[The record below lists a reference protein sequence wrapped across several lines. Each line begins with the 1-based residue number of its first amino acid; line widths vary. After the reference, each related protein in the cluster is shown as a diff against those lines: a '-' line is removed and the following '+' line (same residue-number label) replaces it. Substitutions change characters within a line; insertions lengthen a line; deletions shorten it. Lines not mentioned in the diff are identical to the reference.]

1 MKKFRHI
8 YFELTN
14 ICDRKCSFCPEV
26 TRQRMFMPKEDAFRY
41 LEQVAELT
49 EAIYWHLQG
58 EPLLHPEFQ
67 FITEYAH
74 ELGLKLKLTTNAS
87 HLKDFAEYL
96 LSGRFSQ
103 INFSLQSLN
112 EVSREERERVRLD
125 IAEFSKLALVKCPEL
140 YLNFRWWQ
148 DAPPEL
154 DFFAEQFGI
163 PKEQWLPSV
172 GRRNRRVIG
181 RLYTNFDGQFEW
193 PDPEKPQRENGGKG
207 SCYGLI
213 DHCGILCDGRVVPCC
228 LDSHGSLALGNLHEN
243 SLKEILS
250 SPTARKME
258 DGFRRNCRI
267 MKQCQ
272 SCGYASRF
280 DIS

>member
-26 TRQRMFMPKEDAFRY
+26 TRERMFMPLDDAFRF
-41 LEQVAELT
+41 LEQAAEFS
-49 EAIYWHLQG
+49 EAVYWHLQG

-67 FITEYAH
+67 RITEYAH
-74 ELGLKLKLTTNAS
+74 QLGLKLKLTTNAS
-87 HLKDFAEYL
+87 HLKTLEEYL
-96 LSGRFSQ
+96 LSGIFYQ

-112 EVSREERERVRLD
+112 EVSAEEQARVRQD
-125 IAEFSKLALVKCPEL
+125 IADFSRQALEKCPEL

-148 DAPPEL
+148 DAPPDL

-163 PKEQWLPSV
+163 PKEQWLPSP

-181 RLYTNFDGQFEW
+181 RLYTNFDGQFGW
-193 PDPEKPQRENGGKG
+193 PDPERPLRKNGGKG
-207 SCYGLI
+207 GCYGLI
-213 DHCGILCDGRVVPCC
+213 DHCGILCDGRIVPCC
-228 LDSHGSLALGNLHEN
+228 LDSHGTLALGDLHKN
-243 SLKEILS
+243 TLKEILD
-250 SPTARKME
+250 SPAARKME
-258 DGFRRNCRI
+258 EGFRRNCRV

-280 DIS
+280 DC

>member
-26 TRQRMFMPKEDAFRY
+26 SRKLMFMPADDAFY
-41 LEQVAELT
+41 FLEQASELT
-49 EAIYWHLQG
+49 EAVYWHLQG
-58 EPLLHPEFQ
+58 EPLLHPEFLK
-67 FITEYAH
+67 ITEFAH
-74 ELGLKLKLTTNAS
+74 KLGLILKLTTNAS
-87 HLKDFAEYL
+87 HLKQLEDHL
-96 LSGRFSQ
+96 LSGIFYQ

-112 EVSREERERVRLD
+112 EVPAEERERVRKD
-125 IAEFSKLALVKCPEL
+125 IADFTELALKKCPDL
-140 YLNFRWWQ
+140 YLNYRWWQ
-148 DAPPEL
+148 DLPPDLEY
-154 DFFAEQFGI
+154 FAGRFKI
-163 PKEQWLPSV
+163 PASEWLPAV
-172 GRRNRRVIG
+172 GRRNRRVTG

-193 PDPEKPQRENGGKG
+193 PDAASVPRENGVNG

-228 LDSHGSLALGNLHEN
+228 LDSQGALALGDLHEKT
-243 SLKEILS
+243 LKEILE
-250 SPTARKME
+250 SPMALNME
-258 DGFRRNCRI
+258 KGFRKNCRI

-280 DIS
+280 DS